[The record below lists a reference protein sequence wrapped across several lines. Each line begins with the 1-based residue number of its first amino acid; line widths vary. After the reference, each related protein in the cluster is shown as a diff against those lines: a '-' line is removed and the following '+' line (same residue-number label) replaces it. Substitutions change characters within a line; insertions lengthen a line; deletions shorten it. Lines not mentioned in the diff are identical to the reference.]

1 MAILRE
7 GSPPGWA
14 RPAGLAL
21 PSPGP
26 PDLPGSLTVW
36 PEWEERHA
44 LARVPCHIVVTIDGR
59 EWTIVL
65 EGENVDVGTG
75 HIHVRGS
82 SHIHVDS
89 GCA

>member
-1 MAILRE
+1 MTSRAVDRE
-7 GSPPGWA
+7 FWGGTN
-14 RPAGLAL
+14 
-21 PSPGP
+21 
-26 PDLPGSLTVW
+26 PDVRFHKS
-36 PEWEERHA
+36 ERN
-44 LARVPCHIVVTIDGR
+44 RHIVVTIDGR